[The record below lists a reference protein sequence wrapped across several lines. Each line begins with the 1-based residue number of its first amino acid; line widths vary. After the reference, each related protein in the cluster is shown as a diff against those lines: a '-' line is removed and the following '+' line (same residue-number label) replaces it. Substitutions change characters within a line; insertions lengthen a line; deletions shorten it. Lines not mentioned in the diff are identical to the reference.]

1 MVRPEIAPIAVVRD
15 AIAVVAAA
23 LLPGAVI

>member
-1 MVRPEIAPIAVVRD
+1 MVRSKIAPIAVVRD